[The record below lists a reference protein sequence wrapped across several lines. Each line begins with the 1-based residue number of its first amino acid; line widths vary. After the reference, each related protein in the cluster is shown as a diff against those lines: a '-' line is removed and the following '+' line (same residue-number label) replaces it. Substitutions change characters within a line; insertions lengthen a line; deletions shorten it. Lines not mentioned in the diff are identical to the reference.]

1 MESAT
6 PSSTFSCIDSAPSA
20 DVLLGFALC
29 TTDRVS
35 MLLTW
40 VLSASF
46 SFVTTCSGHSASC
59 ITAWDVQSASLPAL
73 VGVIL
78 GFHVHPPPILGF
90 CAGRSNPRP
99 IQRRAWLTVGI
110 SIASSCISGA
120 HEQAIPSP
128 IERHVILGGSL
139 GDRWGICGSRPT
151 LCPVRTPRPRGQRGE
166 PVLFDPRPERA
177 IGAAR
182 STGSRA
188 KTERATGRIRSVSRR
203 GRAVLDAKR
212 RQASDHRCWNL
223 ARSATSTYKPE
234 RPHPIHSSGNE
245 ITSVQVQ
252 TWHEPTWIKD
262 PNRHRWDRKH
272 FQDWKRMRSTS
283 PGIFRTSVVKTV

>member
-73 VGVIL
+73 VGVFL

-128 IERHVILGGSL
+128 IERHVILGGSMENIRISPHL
-139 GDRWGICGSRPT
+139 VSRT
-151 LCPVRTPRPRGQRGE
+151 DTTTPGQRGE
-166 PVLFDPRPERA
+166 PVLFESRTERA
-177 IGAAR
+177 IGPAR
-182 STGSRA
+182 SSGSRA

-203 GRAVLDAKR
+203 GQAVLDAKR
-212 RQASDHRCWNL
+212 RQASDQGCWNL
-223 ARSATSTYKPE
+223 ARSATSTYKPG
-234 RPHPIHSSGNE
+234 RPHPIHSSGIE
-245 ITSVQVQ
+245 MTSVQVR
-252 TWHEPTWIKD
+252 TSHEPKRIKD
-262 PNRHRWDRKH
+262 SNRHGWDRKY
-272 FQDWKRMRSTS
+272 FQDWKCMQSTN